1 MGCLRLWRLVNLQQ
15 EIGILHH
22 GEKTYYELTTEEKF
36 TILKTVLPVHV
47 QIYKGVSEEDEVEI
61 CLYDTVYKEF
71 ITENGYNE
79 QNLFIFWNN
88 CVVPL
93 LNDYLNRTLPSV
105 S

>member
-1 MGCLRLWRLVNLQQ
+1 LWDLVNLQH
-15 EIGILHH
+15 EVEVLYYTG
-22 GEKTYYELTTEEKF
+22 KTYYELSTEEKF
-36 TILKTVLPVHV
+36 AILKTVLPTHIE
-47 QIYKGVSEEDEVEI
+47 IYRALSEEDEVEI

-88 CVVPL
+88 CVFPL
-93 LNDYLNRTLPSV
+93 LNDYLNHTLPSV